1 MQYTPH
7 SFSSGVRSSCRAG
20 QRRWIRDKNHVTTL
34 SPYLLKANYGS
45 VSAVEFM
52 PTEIIVFKVKYLS
65 SINFRRVQLRLHLIG
80 LAQEAIKTQT
90 RMECLASR
98 RFKMAHEQVVINNE
112 ALCINLSAKLRWRG
126 NYSRK
131 IFRCDAFR
139 VTGVRLQFAP
149 DITEIHYS
157 MFVWDALFLIKYGG
171 VWTCSE
177 SGTRG
182 NLRKYLRD

>member
-1 MQYTPH
+1 
-7 SFSSGVRSSCRAG
+7 
-20 QRRWIRDKNHVTTL
+20 
-34 SPYLLKANYGS
+34 LLKVNYGS

-112 ALCINLSAKLRWRG
+112 ALCINLSDKLR
-126 NYSRK
+126 
-131 IFRCDAFR
+131 
-139 VTGVRLQFAP
+139 
-149 DITEIHYS
+149 
-157 MFVWDALFLIKYGG
+157 
-171 VWTCSE
+171 
-177 SGTRG
+177 
-182 NLRKYLRD
+182 

>member
-20 QRRWIRDKNHVTTL
+20 QRRWIRGKNHVTTL